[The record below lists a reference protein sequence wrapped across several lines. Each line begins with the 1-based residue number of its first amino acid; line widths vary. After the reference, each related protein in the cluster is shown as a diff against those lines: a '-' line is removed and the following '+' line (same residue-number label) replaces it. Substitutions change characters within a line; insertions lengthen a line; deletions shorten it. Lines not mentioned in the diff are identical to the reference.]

1 MKNLDHIPMTGVRAY
16 RNPVAFSDGRKQAN
30 PDPYILRSRGL
41 YYCYATGHD
50 GVNLSVSEDLVS
62 WRHLGYAVSEPERQD
77 YWAPAVVY
85 RNGTYY
91 MYCSNVA
98 RGDEDCHH
106 EFLRL
111 YTAGTP
117 EGPFRCCRTLFG
129 KFSIDA
135 HVVRDADGEFYLFYS
150 VNDYTGTDEN
160 WAGTSILCDRLL
172 NMETPEGRPLPVVV
186 PSMTEEMFAADR
198 FGDGRDWYTV
208 EGAFYLERHGKAY
221 VMYSANAY
229 TNENYFL
236 GVCEA
241 GKDAD
246 PRALAWSKL
255 SGDAYRPLA
264 CRNGAVE
271 GTGHNSVVLAPNL
284 VDTYIAYHARECSEP
299 FDPKSEQRR
308 LFIDPLFFDSDR
320 MVVSAPSSQ
329 DQPAPFLP
337 AYRDRFAAFGAP
349 WKTVEGRFEAKDHAL
364 RIPDTKGRAAA
375 VLPDPGSFYL
385 LEVDAACA
393 LSFLGGE
400 YGVLGWYEDEGDFL
414 KLQFHAG
421 RRSASLL
428 LARNGVVSRLAS
440 RPLPDG
446 FDFQAYHTVLFRRA
460 FSLFSAELDG
470 VPLFTAAADVPTG
483 SAGLFGAYTAARFCG
498 FSLTKT
504 VDLWG
509 ESLPLL
515 ARFFRVSGSL
525 YARAESLENTAF
537 RPVSLRPLQPVK
549 EDSVQQMTFRLDGD
563 GSALVYRPAVA
574 ENKDGFTVTVRGR
587 QCAIA
592 WVGRGEERQVAAF
605 TLEHRDFTVRSTVH
619 AGKCWL
625 LVSDHATDAF
635 PFSAADY
642 GGEVELTRGA
652 VTQYACTLL

>member
-1 MKNLDHIPMTGVRAY
+1 MKNLDHIPVTGVRVY
-16 RNPVAFSDGRKQAN
+16 RNPITFSNNPKQVN

-50 GVNLSVSEDLVS
+50 GVNLSISEDLVN
-62 WRHLGYAVSEPERQD
+62 WRYLGYAVSEPERQD

-85 RNGTYY
+85 HNGTYY

-106 EFLRL
+106 EFLRV
-111 YTAGTP
+111 YTGESPA
-117 EGPFRCCRTLFG
+117 GPFLCQRTLFD

-135 HVVRDADGEFYLFYS
+135 HVVRDADGAFYLFYS
-150 VNDYTGTDEN
+150 VNDYMGTDEN

-172 NMETPEGRPLPVVV
+172 DMETPEGGPLPVVV
-186 PSMTEEMFAADR
+186 PSMTEEVFAADR
-198 FGDGRDWYTV
+198 FGDGRNWHTV

-229 TNENYFL
+229 TSENYFL
-236 GVCEA
+236 GVCTA

-246 PRALAWSKL
+246 PRALAWSKV
-255 SGDAYRPLA
+255 SENAYRPLV
-264 CRNGAVE
+264 CRSSAVE

-284 VDTYIAYHARECSEP
+284 VDTYIAYHGREHSEP
-299 FDPKSEQRR
+299 FDPQLEQRR
-308 LFIDPLFFDSDR
+308 FFIDPLFFDNDR

-337 AYRDRFAAFGAP
+337 AYSDRFGTFGTP

-364 RIPDTKGRAAA
+364 CIPDTKGRAAA

-385 LEVDAACA
+385 LEVDAACT
-393 LSFLGGE
+393 LSSLGGE
-400 YGVLGWYEDEGDFL
+400 YGVLGWYRDGGNFL

-421 RRSASLL
+421 RRSVSLL
-428 LARNGVVSRLAS
+428 LARNGVVTRLAS
-440 RPLPDG
+440 RPLPGG

-470 VPLFTAAADVPTG
+470 ISLFAAAVDVPTG
-483 SAGLFGAYTAARFCG
+483 PAGLFGAHTAARFCG
-498 FSLTKT
+498 LSLTKT

-509 ESLPLL
+509 GNLPLFSRL
-515 ARFFRVSGSL
+515 FRISGSL
-525 YARAESLENTAF
+525 YACEAGLENTTFQSVAL
-537 RPVSLRPLQPVK
+537 RSLRPVK
-549 EDSVQQMTFRLDGD
+549 EDSVQQMTYRLDGD
-563 GSALVYRPAVA
+563 GSALVCRPAVS
-574 ENKDGFTVTVRGR
+574 ENGDGFIVTVRGR
-587 QCAIA
+587 QCTVTWAE
-592 WVGRGEERQVAAF
+592 GRERTQVAAF
-605 TLEHRDFTVRSTVH
+605 TLEHQDFTVRSTVH

-625 LVSDHATDAF
+625 LVSDHVTDAF
-635 PFSAADY
+635 PFPAEGY
-642 GGEVELTRGA
+642 GIEAELTRGA